1 MPSRRYQIPSFVRQ
15 TSSASTLPPPLN
27 RITDLPLF
35 ASPTFGALVDTGPVL
50 VEECAVAVFK
60 DVDLVA
66 STVGSGVAVSTIT
79 VADGEGEGA
88 IKG

>member
-15 TSSASTLPPPLN
+15 TSSASTLPPLLN

-35 ASPTFGALVDTGPVL
+35 ASPTFGALVDTEPVL
-50 VEECAVAVFK
+50 VEECAVAVFN
-60 DVDLVA
+60 VDLVA
-66 STVGSGVAVSTIT
+66 STVGSGVAVCTIT

-88 IKG
+88 IKR